1 VGKTIWDGILAHWPA
16 TLYVPSILLI
26 LLILGVITRKWD
38 DREQQRADVRGPE
51 ASETAAPEE
60 TAGEPLPEAEPI
72 PVGVGAA
79 AEVAPPERQ
88 AA

>member
-1 VGKTIWDGILAHWPA
+1 VGKTIWDGILAQWPA

-51 ASETAAPEE
+51 ASDTAAPEA
-60 TAGEPLPEAEPI
+60 AGEPLPEAEPI

-79 AEVAPPERQ
+79 AEVAQPERQ